1 MPEKHARIQKAPT
14 WEIAPTLQEEID
26 KKKMPSSPGNMAS
39 PPLSPQV
46 SPPAS
51 RGRKSGS
58 GHRRQASWSSE
69 RPRANS
75 FDDATVRNEE
85 DSDSDAMLPTPAE
98 KQGKRSRVRRFLRH
112 QANVVKGGYKA
123 TKKNVHRSGRYV
135 TKPFRK
141 SGDKETDKAQLEIA
155 TAIKQAPSPSD
166 RAGPALRAALGS
178 VCAAA
183 LVVAVSAGALATAP
197 APRKAD
203 GAVLLATLISLFV
216 ACLAANTAADRL
228 VESTVI
234 DEEEDE
240 AAQAAAV
247 TEAPLSLVTKG
258 QSDERGTWEPGA
270 GADFAVRSATYL
282 ENGIKKPSAEPLYTV
297 GVAGF
302 AMAQGAV
309 PNGSHAYP
317 EVLEKLRQEDAEG
330 DAFSDPN
337 SPLPKYVMITMNSPL
352 EAPSLRKKAEG
363 AKTAVFV
370 FALRRDDAAIARAP
384 KGAVSLATQWLRDA
398 PNDPALSGRL
408 KGIFHAIGD
417 AVPNLAKKWNGKPVL
432 LAGSA
437 GFGGKERPGIARFV
451 RGADYLEVN
460 VDVSESFTYIARGA
474 IYLVTDKLKDILIKF
489 AFVVEGRERDE
500 LPEVLVTAVDVHQF
514 DWRACVAGKRR
525 FSTCAPLRAPG
536 VPPPPSDDEQPHPSP
551 RREA

>member
-1 MPEKHARIQKAPT
+1 M
-14 WEIAPTLQEEID
+14 
-26 KKKMPSSPGNMAS
+26 
-39 PPLSPQV
+39 
-46 SPPAS
+46 
-51 RGRKSGS
+51 
-58 GHRRQASWSSE
+58 
-69 RPRANS
+69 
-75 FDDATVRNEE
+75 
-85 DSDSDAMLPTPAE
+85 
-98 KQGKRSRVRRFLRH
+98 RRFLRH

-141 SGDKETDKAQLEIA
+141 SGDKEADTARLEIA
-155 TAIKQAPSPSD
+155 TAIKRTPSPSD

-197 APRKAD
+197 APRTAD

-228 VESTVI
+228 VESTLL
-234 DEEEDE
+234 DAEEDE
-240 AAQAAAV
+240 AAAV

-270 GADFAVRSATYL
+270 GANFAVRSATYL

-309 PNGSHAYP
+309 PNGSRAYP

-330 DAFSDPN
+330 DAFSDPISDPN

-352 EAPSLRKKAEG
+352 EAPSLRKKTEG

-384 KGAVSLATQWLRDA
+384 KGAVSLATKWLRDA

-437 GFGGKERPGIARFV
+437 CFGGKERPGIARFV
-451 RGADYLEVN
+451 RGAEYLEVN

-500 LPEVLVTAVDVHQF
+500 LPEVLVTAVDVH
-514 DWRACVAGKRR
+514 
-525 FSTCAPLRAPG
+525 
-536 VPPPPSDDEQPHPSP
+536 
-551 RREA
+551 